1 MNMTLTLEQLLSTFE
16 SYNLAIWP
24 MQVLAYL
31 LGITALFFAIK
42 RTQYSSRIVVGIL
55 SFL

>member
-1 MNMTLTLEQLLSTFE
+1 MTLTLEQLLSTFE